1 MNFQKIW
8 KIGAVLAAAVLM
20 LGIAAALSRPEPA
33 ETAEAPEPLVL
44 HEPENVLP
52 DAGLSYSAAGG
63 IPEDTRRKYNIGSCK
78 TLEGTPY
85 VLAIFLDD
93 DVSSWPEEKVHD
105 YWDQLLFPGMAFL
118 EENAAKWGVELD
130 FQVGYYATYGH
141 PHRPVKY
148 DGVIKTFQKSGDT
161 SRDILEQ
168 AAASLGFGTKEEMHE
183 AIQEYSG
190 QEQVAYVIMLNKGG
204 RSYSIGYHNDPAF
217 TGYDGPLM
225 EYCVIY
231 TGFTDTSGDTG
242 SDCIAHEMLHLF
254 GAEDYYILE
263 NRKQLAREIYPKDIM
278 LCAMPDLEYFD
289 LGDFTAY
296 TVGWT
301 DEVPEVCMNEKWWS

>member
-1 MNFQKIW
+1 MKFQKVW
-8 KIGAVLAAAVLM
+8 KIGAVLAAAVLV
-20 LGIAAALSRPEPA
+20 LSIAATLFQPQTP
-33 ETAEAPEPLVL
+33 EAPEPLVL
-44 HEPENVLP
+44 HESETMQA
-52 DAGLSYSAAGG
+52 DAALSDSTGSG
-63 IPEDTRRKYNIGSCK
+63 IPENTRYKYNIGSCK

-93 DVSSWPEEKVHD
+93 DVSSWPEEKVYD
-105 YWDQLLFPGMAFL
+105 YWDELLFPGMAFL

-130 FQVGYYATYGH
+130 FKVGYYATYGH
-141 PHRPVKY
+141 PDRPVKY
-148 DGVIKTFQKSGDT
+148 DGVIKTFTDGTT
-161 SRDILEQ
+161 SQDILEQ
-168 AAASLGFGTKEEMHE
+168 AAASLGFDSKQDMHR

-190 QEQVAYVIMLNKGG
+190 QEQVAYVILLNKGG
-204 RSYSIGYHNDPAF
+204 RSYSIGYNNAPVY
-217 TGYDGPLM
+217 TSYDGPLM

-301 DEVPEVCMNEKWWS
+301 DEVPKVCMNEKWWS